1 MKQPPVMG
9 WKLEIALATVFLVL
23 AAIWAS
29 RSEAGEYQGTYHR
42 VPKAEQIIKREGLVM
57 YRLIDGPVRCY
68 WIVKEVRMIGAQV
81 TLSCVI
87 PDKEN
92 ENDEQQPQPREGG

>member
-1 MKQPPVMG
+1 MKRQPVLG
-9 WKLEIALATVFLVL
+9 WKLELGLATLFFVL
-23 AAIWAS
+23 AAVWAS
-29 RSEAGEYQGTYHR
+29 RAKADYEGTYHPA
-42 VPKAEQIIKREGLVM
+42 PKAEQIVKREGLVM

-92 ENDEQQPQPREGG
+92 EDEQQPQPREGG